1 MSHGEQDGD
10 LEIEIVEDELD
21 LMEFEESSGLL
32 DLTDLVEEAPDD
44 LGEGGDPP
52 PRLVDDQASLWPA
65 HSGLHSTMLSTAGPT
80 SGAEAWQILV
90 EELAEESLLTDDDE
104 LRGAMQCEAGRIL
117 IDRLG
122 HKEEGE
128 LLLARSGSPIAE
140 VLRAQVEGGLSSLAA
155 ELATLE
161 QGGRD
166 ATRDPEE
173 RAASWIE
180 FGQLCEERTSNLRRA
195 YEAYRE
201 ALLLSPQHP
210 VALGLASEAA
220 TFLGDPASGQRLLQE
235 LIPQVESS
243 RMRAALL
250 LDLAELT
257 EDPDERL
264 IVLEQAHQA
273 EPREETALRRLSR
286 ALSTS
291 GDHETLGQLYRE
303 LAAVAE
309 DPISA
314 STALHL
320 AFLSLASTG
329 EPVDELV
336 LELAG
341 RADDSSDGAAVLAP
355 LAEVALHVEQ
365 RIAAGEDPQGL
376 PENLGVLE
384 RLSRSLDDPREQA
397 LVREQLARIRLQRLR
412 ADDDPGSTSASTSG
426 GPPPTDTSTGLR
438 KLPEDRM
445 ALCERLEADLRFCLV
460 HLPEHRWV
468 CEALAEVLDYQHNLP
483 ALVLHLEEW
492 ARTQSAGP
500 GRATILL
507 RLGRVHEHSRRDLPR
522 AAEIYELAVAEDP
535 DNPDCLRALG
545 GIYEKMRRWP
555 QAVNNLRR
563 QIGETHDEFERLAAL
578 RRLATMAEHE
588 LGDEDLAIASLEKVA
603 RDDPEDILA
612 LYQLAKLS
620 RTHRRPAVLITALQL
635 LVDRVQDEVARTAAL
650 VELGEVLELHLKK
663 RRDARDC
670 YERALELTPGYT
682 PALRALA
689 RLYRDNGE
697 LESLVDLF
705 SPAKDPITDPA
716 VLAYKA
722 GRIYFEEVGDV
733 DRAIDKLEE
742 AYQTNP
748 DLAPARELLLQLLT
762 ARHRIEEAY
771 DLLRAQDLPRTP
783 PLQADHHYR
792 LGLLAEAIARQHQ
805 RSGDGART
813 PGPLHPANDAALQ
826 HYRAALVAQ
835 ADHGLAFERSRR
847 LLVAHHDTDN
857 LVRLVE
863 ALLENG
869 GDDAIAVHLVQ
880 LGRMVIGTS
889 EGITTARR
897 AFEDAM
903 QAAPDDPLVRRQ
915 LESMLRL
922 VGDHKSLPALYLRT
936 ARHSDDTH
944 LKATLLVEA
953 AELLLTTGVREDHDL
968 AGKAILE
975 ALHEDPGNP
984 YAVRH
989 LERLLSEPESPFV
1002 IKDAVSARAVR
1013 AQSDAERAIF
1023 YVESAELLE
1032 RVGAWG
1038 QARRAYLAAKG
1049 ALPDLAPADLGLQ
1062 RTASDK
1068 RRSTTAVRAPTSIH
1082 VLVAEARDAMVRAAR
1097 GDQSARE
1104 RALKIIAEILQ
1115 RDTQNRDAIALAR
1128 TLAGQAGDSGP
1139 VIELL
1144 TAAFPRLTDGDLRYE
1159 LGLFLG
1165 EHAVTQEVAVRYYE
1179 AAAKSKPDGR
1189 RALRGLVNAYRKM
1202 GDDRRAAE
1210 ATERLLQLFD
1220 PTEPSAID
1228 LRMGIASFLAGDPQT
1243 LSRAIDHARIVLQAR
1258 SDDPRAIMLMADLL
1272 QRADRRPEA
1281 AELLDRL
1288 AARERNR
1295 DRLHDIYLRKAKLL
1309 AEVPGAE
1316 AAALDAVERAAAIN
1330 PGNRET
1336 ISLLV
1341 DQLNRTGQSARVA
1354 AYLQPIRSALVANV
1368 SRGAVSLRDLGLLAT
1383 VSRRAQPD
1391 LARMASDLL
1400 QAMEPSSTTVS
1411 VEPARIATR
1420 TGLRRVLET
1429 SSLRVVLYSAAEPPL
1444 LHSLLQS
1451 LDGVVA
1457 RLSREFP
1464 IVNNTDAV
1472 PVPSGPDLA
1481 RLTAFAE
1488 RCAMV
1493 VGAPV
1498 PKLGATASPGAVVYL
1513 SEPQPTL
1520 RIGTGLWSQGDPAA
1534 LEGLIAMAM
1543 ARFGLGAARA
1553 RALSPMALDLLL
1565 AAAFE
1570 AVGVFNPM
1578 TADPDPRRLKELAS
1592 HLAKALPP
1600 RQRRALERQC
1610 QGLANHAFD
1619 ATARAIQS
1627 TDLHV
1632 AALLTGAPG
1641 PVLSAACLLDGSSGG
1656 GLKQRIN
1663 RSRSGQ
1669 ELLAHLLGDPF
1680 LTAQNAAVEGE

>member
-1 MSHGEQDGD
+1 MSSTHDGD
-10 LEIEIVEDELD
+10 LEIDLDEIDEIDVL
-21 LMEFEESSGLL
+21 EENSGLL
-32 DLTDLVEEAPDD
+32 DLTDLVEEAEEHAPD
-44 LGEGGDPP
+44 GEAP
-52 PRLVDDQASLWPA
+52 PRLVDDQAGLWPA

-80 SGAEAWQILV
+80 SGAESWQLLV
-90 EELAEESLLTDDDE
+90 EELAEESRLTDDDE

-122 HKEEGE
+122 RKEDGE
-128 LLLARSGSPIAE
+128 LLLARSGSPIAD

-155 ELATLE
+155 ELSALE
-161 QGGRD
+161 AAGRD
-166 ATRDPEE
+166 ATKAPED

-201 ALLLSPQHP
+201 ALRVVPHHP
-210 VALGLASEAA
+210 VALGLCADAA
-220 TFLGDPASGQRLLQE
+220 MFLGDLATGREVLTE
-235 LIPQVESS
+235 LVGQVESS

-250 LDLAELT
+250 LDLAELSD
-257 EDPDERL
+257 DPDERL

-286 ALSTS
+286 ALSAS

-303 LAAVAE
+303 LAQVAE

-320 AFLSLASTG
+320 AFLSLAEAG
-329 EPVDELV
+329 QPVDALV
-336 LELAG
+336 QELAA
-341 RADDSSDGAAVLAP
+341 RAEADSDGAAVLAP

-365 RIAAGEDPQGL
+365 SIATGDAREGL
-376 PENLGVLE
+376 PGDIAVLE

-397 LVREQLARIRLQRLR
+397 LVREQLARMRLGLLR
-412 ADDDPGSTSASTSG
+412 ATTDDAPRGPDDPA
-426 GPPPTDTSTGLR
+426 
-438 KLPEDRM
+438 
-445 ALCERLEADLRFCLV
+445 ALSERLETDLRFCLV

-468 CEALAEVLDYQHNLP
+468 CEALAEVLERQHNLP

-500 GRATILL
+500 GRASILL
-507 RLGRVHEHSRRDLPR
+507 RLGKVHENARRDLPR

-555 QAVNNLRR
+555 QAVANLRR
-563 QIGETHDEFERLAAL
+563 QIGETHDEPERLAAL
-578 RRLATMAEHE
+578 RRLAAMAEHE
-588 LGDEDLAIASLEKVA
+588 LGDVDLAIASLEQVA
-603 RDDPEDILA
+603 RDDPDDILA

-620 RTHRRPAVLITALQL
+620 RTHRRPAVLITALGL
-635 LVDRVQDEVARTAAL
+635 LVERVQDEVARTAAL
-650 VELGEVLELHLKK
+650 VELGEVQELHLKK
-663 RRDARDC
+663 RRDAREC

-697 LESLVDLF
+697 LESLVELF
-705 SPAKDPITDPA
+705 VPAKDPITDPA
-716 VLAYKA
+716 VLAFKA
-722 GRIYFEEVGDV
+722 GRIFFEEVGDV
-733 DRAIDKLEE
+733 DRAIEKLRE
-742 AYQTNP
+742 AYTGNP

-762 ARHRIEEAY
+762 ARHRIDEAY
-771 DLLRAQDLPRTP
+771 DLLRAQDLPRTA

-792 LGLLAEAIARQHQ
+792 LGLLAEAIARQSP
-805 RSGDGART
+805 RAADGS
-813 PGPLHPANDAALQ
+813 LHPAHDAALQ

-835 ADHGLAFERSRR
+835 PDHGLAFERSRR
-847 LLVAHHDTDN
+847 LLVANHDTDN
-857 LVRLVE
+857 LVRLVQ

-869 GDDAIAVHLVQ
+869 GDDAVAIHLVQ
-880 LGRMVIGTS
+880 LGRMYIGTTD
-889 EGITTARR
+889 GIVAARR
-897 AFEDAM
+897 AYEDAL

-915 LESMLRL
+915 LESVLRL
-922 VGDHKSLPALYLRT
+922 VGDDKSLPALYLRA

-953 AELLLTTGVREDHDL
+953 AELLLNTGAREDHDL

-1049 ALPDLAPADLGLQ
+1049 ALPDLAPADLGLA
-1062 RTASDK
+1062 RTSSDK

-1082 VLVAEARDAMVRAAR
+1082 VLVAEARDAVVRSAR
-1097 GDQSARE
+1097 GDATARD
-1104 RALKIIAEILQ
+1104 RAVKVLAELLQ
-1115 RDTQNRDAIALAR
+1115 RDPSNRDAIALAR
-1128 TLAGQAGDSGP
+1128 SLAGQPGDPGP
-1139 VIELL
+1139 ITELL
-1144 TAAFPRLTDGDLRYE
+1144 AGVFPRLPEGDARYE
-1159 LGLFLG
+1159 LALFLG
-1165 EHAVTQEVAVRYYE
+1165 EHATAQDVAVRYYE
-1179 AAAKSKPDGR
+1179 AAAKAKPDGR

-1220 PTEPSAID
+1220 PSEPSAID
-1228 LRMGIASFLAGDPQT
+1228 LRMGIATLLGNDPQT
-1243 LSRAIDHARIVLQAR
+1243 LPRALEHARIVLAAR
-1258 SDDPRAIMLMADLL
+1258 GDDPRAILLMADLL
-1272 QRADRRPEA
+1272 QRVDRRAEA

-1288 AARERNR
+1288 ALRERNR
-1295 DRLHDIYLRKAKLL
+1295 DRLHDIWLRKAKLL

-1316 AAALDAVERAAAIN
+1316 SAALDAIERAAAIN

-1354 AYLQPIRSALVANV
+1354 SYLQPIRNALVSNV

-1383 VSRRAQPD
+1383 VSRRAEPQ
-1391 LARMASDLL
+1391 LARMAGELL
-1400 QAMEPSSTTVS
+1400 QAMEPSPTTAS
-1411 VEPARIATR
+1411 LEPQRMTTR
-1420 TGLRRVLET
+1420 TGLRKVLET
-1429 SSLRVVLYSAAEPPL
+1429 NGLRVALYAGGEPPL

-1457 RLSREFP
+1457 RLAREFP
-1464 IVNNTDAV
+1464 VASNTDAV
-1472 PVPSGPDLA
+1472 PLPAGLDVT
-1481 RLTAFAE
+1481 RLTAFAQ
-1488 RCAMV
+1488 RCAAV
-1493 VGAPV
+1493 VGAPP
-1498 PKLGATASPGAVVYL
+1498 PKLGATAAPGAVVFL
-1513 SEPQPTL
+1513 VEPQPTVRL
-1520 RIGTGLWSQGDPAA
+1520 GVGLWSQGDEKA
-1534 LEGLIAMAM
+1534 LEGLIAVAL
-1543 ARFGLGAARA
+1543 ARFALGAPRA
-1553 RALSPMALDLLL
+1553 RALSPMAMDLLL

-1578 TADPDPRRLKELAS
+1578 TADPDPRRLKELAAQ
-1592 HLAKALPP
+1592 LAKALPP
-1600 RQRRALERQC
+1600 RQLRVLERQC

-1619 ATARAIQS
+1619 ATARAIQA

-1632 AALLTGAPG
+1632 AALVTSSPG
-1641 PVLSAACLLDGSSGG
+1641 PVLAAACLLDGIGAG

-1663 RSRSGQ
+1663 RSRNAQ
-1669 ELLAHLLGDPF
+1669 ELLAHLLSDAF
-1680 LTAQNAAVEGE
+1680 LTAQALVGEGE

>member
-1 MSHGEQDGD
+1 MSVGEIDDG
-10 LEIEIVEDELD
+10 EIEYEIVEDEID
-21 LMEFEESSGLL
+21 EIEVFAEPEPSGLL
-32 DLTDLVEEAPDD
+32 DLTDFAEDEDD
-44 LGEGGDPP
+44 LSEGEGP
-52 PRLVDDQASLWPA
+52 PRLVDDQAGLWPA
-65 HSGLHSTMLSTAGPT
+65 HSGLHSTMLSTAGPS
-80 SGAEAWQILV
+80 SGAESWQVLV
-90 EELAEESLLTDDDE
+90 EELVEESLLTDDDA
-104 LRGAMQCEAGRIL
+104 LRGAMQCEAGRL
-117 IDRLG
+117 LVDRLG
-122 HKEEGE
+122 RKEDGE

-140 VLRAQVEGGLSSLAA
+140 VLRAQVAGGLSNLAA

-161 QGGRD
+161 QAGRD
-166 ATRDPEE
+166 ESKDTGE

-195 YEAYRE
+195 YDAYRE
-201 ALLLSPQHP
+201 ALELSPNHP
-210 VALGLASEAA
+210 VALGLAADAA
-220 TFLGDPASGQRLLQE
+220 AFLGEQDMGRELLQQ
-235 LIPQVESS
+235 LIPNVDSS

-250 LDLAELT
+250 LDLADLA
-257 EDPDERL
+257 EDADERL
-264 IVLEQAHQA
+264 IVLEQAHGA

-286 ALSTS
+286 ALSAS
-291 GDHETLGQLYRE
+291 GDRETLGQLYRE
-303 LAAVAE
+303 LAQVAE

-320 AFLSLASTG
+320 AFLSSAEAG

-341 RADDSSDGAAVLAP
+341 HEGEVSEGAAVLAP

-365 RIAAGEDPQGL
+365 RIAAGHDPEGL
-376 PENLGVLE
+376 PENLSLLE

-397 LVREQLARIRLQRLR
+397 LVREQLARIRLGLLR
-412 ADDDPGSTSASTSG
+412 DGQEEDDVSAS
-426 GPPPTDTSTGLR
+426 DTSSGLR
-438 KLPEDRM
+438 LLSEDRS

-468 CEALAEVLDYQHNLP
+468 CEALAEVLEYQNNLP

-507 RLGRVHEHSRRDLPR
+507 RLGRVHQLQRRDLPR

-555 QAVNNLRR
+555 QAVANLRR
-563 QIGETHDEFERLAAL
+563 QINETHDEPERLAAL

-588 LGDEDLAIASLEKVA
+588 LGDVDLAIASLEKVA
-603 RDDPEDILA
+603 RDDPDDILA

-620 RTHRRPAVLITALQL
+620 RAHRRPAVLITALQF
-635 LVDRVQDEVARTAAL
+635 LVDRVDDATARTSAL
-650 VELGEVLELHLKK
+650 VELGEVQELHLKK
-663 RRDARDC
+663 RRAAREC
-670 YERALELTPGYT
+670 YERALSLTPGYT
-682 PALRALA
+682 PALRALG

-697 LESLVDLF
+697 LESLVELV
-705 SPAKDPITDPA
+705 SPEKDPISDPA
-716 VLAYKA
+716 VLAFKG

-733 DRAIDKLEE
+733 DKAIDKLQE
-742 AYQTNP
+742 AYETNP
-748 DLAPARELLLQLLT
+748 DLAPSRELLLQLMT

-783 PLQADHHYR
+783 PVIADYHYR
-792 LGLLAEAIARQHQ
+792 LGLLAEAIARQHT
-805 RSGDGART
+805 REGNEGV
-813 PGPLHPANDAALQ
+813 HPANDAALQ
-826 HYRAALVAQ
+826 HYRAALLAQ
-835 ADHGLAFERSRR
+835 PDHGLAFERSRR

-857 LVRLVE
+857 LVRLVQE
-863 ALLENG
+863 LLENE
-869 GDDAIAVHLVQ
+869 GDDAIAMHLVQ
-880 LGRMVIGTS
+880 LGRMYLSTS
-889 EGITTARR
+889 DGIVAARR
-897 AFEDAM
+897 AYEDAQ
-903 QAAPDDPLVRRQ
+903 QATPDDPLVRRQ
-915 LESMLRL
+915 LESVLRL
-922 VGDHKSLPALYLRT
+922 VGDDKSLPALYLRA

-953 AELLLTTGVREDHDL
+953 AELLLTTGAREDHDL

-1049 ALPDLAPADLGLQ
+1049 ALPNLAPADLGLH
-1062 RTASDK
+1062 RTSSDK
-1068 RRSTTAVRAPTSIH
+1068 RRSAAAVRAPTSIH
-1082 VLVAEARDAMVRAAR
+1082 VLVAEARDSVVRAGR
-1097 GDQSARE
+1097 GDTGGRE
-1104 RALKIIAEILQ
+1104 RALKIIGEILQ
-1115 RDTQNRDAIALAR
+1115 RDAGNRDAIALAR
-1128 TLAGQAGDSGP
+1128 TLAGQAGDPGP
-1139 VIELL
+1139 IIELL
-1144 TAAFPRLTDGDLRYE
+1144 AGVFSRVADGDIRYE
-1159 LGLFLG
+1159 LALFLG
-1165 EHAVTQEVAVRYYE
+1165 EHAAAQEVAVRYYE
-1179 AAAKSKPDGR
+1179 AAAKAKPDGR

-1202 GDDRRAAE
+1202 GDDRRAAD

-1220 PTEPSAID
+1220 PSEPSAID
-1228 LRMGIASFLAGDPQT
+1228 LRMGIASFLSTDPQT
-1243 LSRAIDHARIVLQAR
+1243 LPRAIEHARIVLQAR
-1258 SDDPRAIMLMADLL
+1258 GDDPRAIQLMADLL
-1272 QRADRRPEA
+1272 QRADRRAEA
-1281 AELLDRL
+1281 AQLLDRL

-1295 DRLHDIYLRKAKLL
+1295 ERLHDIYLRKATLL

-1316 AAALDAVERAAAIN
+1316 TTALDAVERAAAIN

-1354 AYLQPIRSALVANV
+1354 SYLQPIRNALVANV
-1368 SRGAVSLRDLGLLAT
+1368 GRGAVSLRDLGLLAT
-1383 VSRRAQPD
+1383 VSRRAQPQ
-1391 LARMASDLL
+1391 LARMASSLL
-1400 QAMEPSSTTVS
+1400 QAMERSPTISAD
-1411 VEPARIATR
+1411 PHHAATAL
-1420 TGLRRVLET
+1420 GLRKVLDTPPVRVA
-1429 SSLRVVLYSAAEPPL
+1429 LYSPGEPPL
-1444 LHSLLQS
+1444 LHTLLQA
-1451 LDGVVA
+1451 LDSVVG

-1464 IVNNTDAV
+1464 TVDNTDAV
-1472 PVPSGPDLA
+1472 AIPSGADIA
-1481 RLTAFAE
+1481 RLTDHAR
-1488 RCAMV
+1488 RCAEL

-1513 SEPQPTL
+1513 ADPSPTVRL
-1520 RIGTGLWSQGDPAA
+1520 GTGLWEQGDPIA

-1543 ARFGLGAARA
+1543 ARHAMGAPRA
-1553 RALSPMALDLLL
+1553 RALPPVALDLLL

-1570 AVGVFNPM
+1570 AVEVFNPM
-1578 TADPDPRRLKELAS
+1578 TADPDPRRLEELTA
-1592 HLAKALPP
+1592 HLSKALPP
-1600 RQRRALERQC
+1600 RQRLALQRQC

-1632 AALLTGAPG
+1632 AALLCGSPG
-1641 PVLSAACLLDGSSGG
+1641 PVLAGACLLDGSNGG

-1663 RSRSGQ
+1663 RSRSAQ
-1669 ELLAHLLGDPF
+1669 ELLAHMLSDPF
-1680 LTAQNAAVEGE
+1680 LDAQKLATGRP

>member
-1 MSHGEQDGD
+1 MSHGDQDGD
-10 LEIEIVEDELD
+10 LEIELVEELD
-21 LMEFEESSGLL
+21 LVDFEESSGLL

-44 LGEGGDPP
+44 LGEGGEAP
-52 PRLVDDQASLWPA
+52 PRLVDDQGSLWPA

-80 SGAEAWQILV
+80 SGAEAWLMLV
-90 EELAEESLLTDDDE
+90 EELAEESRLTEDE
-104 LRGAMQCEAGRIL
+104 GLRGAMQCEAGRIL

-122 HKEEGE
+122 RKEEGE

-155 ELATLE
+155 ELAALE
-161 QGGRD
+161 QAGRD
-166 ATRDPEE
+166 TTNDDDE

-201 ALLLSPQHP
+201 ALRLSPHHP
-210 VALGLASEAA
+210 IALGLATDAA
-220 TFLGDPASGQRLLQE
+220 TFLGDPVAGQKLLRE
-235 LIPQVESS
+235 LIPQVSSS

-286 ALSTS
+286 ALSAS

-320 AFLSLASTG
+320 AFLSLARSDDS
-329 EPVDELV
+329 VDELV
-336 LELAG
+336 LELAN
-341 RADDSSDGAAVLAP
+341 RADDSDDGAAVLAP

-365 RIAAGEDPQGL
+365 RIAAGEDPKGL

-397 LVREQLARIRLQRLR
+397 LVREQLARIRLQQLR
-412 ADDDPGSTSASTSG
+412 ADDQPSDSPSPG
-426 GPPPTDTSTGLR
+426 DTSTGLR
-438 KLPEDRM
+438 KLSEDR
-445 ALCERLEADLRFCLV
+445 ASLCERLEADLRFCLV

-555 QAVNNLRR
+555 QAVANLRR
-563 QIGETHDEFERLAAL
+563 QIDETHDEYERLAAL

-588 LGDEDLAIASLEKVA
+588 LGDVDLSIASLEKVA

-620 RTHRRPAVLITALQL
+620 RAHRRPAVLITALQL
-635 LVDRVQDEVARTAAL
+635 LVDRVQDEIARTAAL

-670 YERALELTPGYT
+670 YERALQLTPGYT

-697 LESLVDLF
+697 LPSLVELF
-705 SPAKDPITDPA
+705 SPTKDPITDPA

-733 DRAIDKLEE
+733 DKGIEKLEE

-771 DLLRAQDLPRTP
+771 DLLRAQDLPNSA

-792 LGLLAEAIARQHQ
+792 LGLLAEAIARQHH
-805 RSGDGART
+805 RETGIRPGAGKDG
-813 PGPLHPANDAALQ
+813 LHPANDAALQ
-826 HYRAALVAQ
+826 HYRAALAAQ
-835 ADHGLAFERSRR
+835 PDHGLAFERSRR
-847 LLVAHHDTDN
+847 LLVAHHDVDN

-880 LGRMVIGTS
+880 LARMALGTS
-889 EGITTARR
+889 EGIPAARR
-897 AFEDAM
+897 SYEDAM
-903 QAAPDDPLVRRQ
+903 QAAPDDALVRRQ

-953 AELLLTTGVREDHDL
+953 AELLLTTGAREDHDL

-1049 ALPDLAPADLGLQ
+1049 ALPDLAPADLGLA

-1097 GDQSARE
+1097 GDATARE

-1128 TLAGQAGDSGP
+1128 TLAGQAGDAGP

-1144 TAAFPRLTDGDLRYE
+1144 TTAFPRLTDPDLRYE
-1159 LGLFLG
+1159 LALFLG
-1165 EHAVTQEVAVRYYE
+1165 EHAVAQDVAVRYYD
-1179 AAAKSKPDGR
+1179 AAAKAKPDGR

-1228 LRMGIASFLAGDPQT
+1228 LRMGIASFLAADPQT
-1243 LSRAIDHARIVLQAR
+1243 LPRAIDHARIVLQAR
-1258 SDDPRAIMLMADLL
+1258 GDDPRALLLMSDLL

-1309 AEVPGAE
+1309 ADVPGAE
-1316 AAALDAVERAAAIN
+1316 AAGLEAVERAAAIN

-1354 AYLQPIRSALVANV
+1354 AYLQPIRNALVANV

-1400 QAMEPSSTTVS
+1400 QAMEPSPTTIAIDPS
-1411 VEPARIATR
+1411 RAATR
-1420 TGLRRVLET
+1420 SGLRRVLET
-1429 SSLRVVLYSAAEPPL
+1429 ASLRVALYSAGEPPL

-1451 LDGVVA
+1451 LDSVVA

-1464 IVNNTDAV
+1464 VVNNTDAV
-1472 PVPSGPDLA
+1472 PIPPSADVA

-1488 RCAMV
+1488 RCAAL
-1493 VGAPV
+1493 VGAAP

-1513 SEPQPTL
+1513 AEPVPTL
-1520 RIGTGLWSQGDPAA
+1520 RLGTGLWQQGDAAA
-1534 LEGLIAMAM
+1534 LEGLVAMAM
-1543 ARFGLGAARA
+1543 ARFCLGAPRA
-1553 RALSPMALDLLL
+1553 RALSPMAMDLLL

-1578 TADPDPRRLKELAS
+1578 TADPDPRRLKELAG

-1619 ATARAIQS
+1619 ATSRAIQS

-1632 AALLTGAPG
+1632 AALLTGTPG
-1641 PVLSAACLLDGSSGG
+1641 SVLSAACLLDGSSAG

-1663 RSRSGQ
+1663 RSRTAQ

-1680 LTAQNAAVEGE
+1680 LAAQTTALQDDE

>member
-1 MSHGEQDGD
+1 VSAGNHDSD
-10 LEIEIVEDELD
+10 LELDLDELD
-21 LMEFEESSGLL
+21 ELDVFEENSGLL
-32 DLTDLVEEAPDD
+32 DLTDLTEIVDEAEEHAAD
-44 LGEGGDPP
+44 GEGP
-52 PRLVDDQASLWPA
+52 PRLVDDQATLWPA

-80 SGAEAWQILV
+80 SGAESWQLLV
-90 EELAEESLLTDDDE
+90 EELAEESRLTDDAE

-122 HKEEGE
+122 RKEEGE
-128 LLLARSGSPIAE
+128 LLLGRSGSPIAE

-155 ELATLE
+155 ELAGLE
-161 QGGRD
+161 AAGRD
-166 ATRDPEE
+166 ATKDPEE

-201 ALLLSPQHP
+201 ALRLSPRHP
-210 VALGLASEAA
+210 VGLGLCADAA
-220 TFLGDPASGQRLLQE
+220 TFLGDLPTGREVLSE
-235 LIPQVESS
+235 LVGQVESS

-250 LDLAELT
+250 LDLAELSD
-257 EDPDERL
+257 DPDERL

-303 LAAVAE
+303 LAQVAE

-320 AFLSLASTG
+320 AFLSLAEAG
-329 EPVDELV
+329 QPVDDLV
-336 LELAG
+336 LELATQ
-341 RADDSSDGAAVLAP
+341 AEDSSDGAAVLAP

-365 RIAAGEDPQGL
+365 RIAAGDRPEGL
-376 PENLGVLE
+376 PENLAVLE
-384 RLSRSLDDPREQA
+384 RLSKSLDDPREQA
-397 LVREQLARIRLQRLR
+397 LVREQLARMRLGLLR
-412 ADDDPGSTSASTSG
+412 AMGDDLPAPG
-426 GPPPTDTSTGLR
+426 DTSTGLR
-438 KLPEDRM
+438 KAAEDRA
-445 ALCERLEADLRFCLV
+445 ALSERLETDLRFCLV

-468 CEALAEVLDYQHNLP
+468 CEALAEVLERQHNLP

-500 GRATILL
+500 GRAAILL
-507 RLGRVHEHSRRDLPR
+507 RLGRVHENERRDPPR
-522 AAEIYELAVAEDP
+522 AAEIFELAVAEDP

-555 QAVNNLRR
+555 QAVANLRR
-563 QIGETHDEFERLAAL
+563 QIGETHDEPERLAAL
-578 RRLATMAEHE
+578 RRLANMAEHE
-588 LGDEDLAIASLEKVA
+588 QGDVDLAIASLEQVA
-603 RDDPEDILA
+603 RDDPDDILA

-635 LVDRVQDEVARTAAL
+635 LVERVQDEVARTAAL
-650 VELGEVLELHLKK
+650 VELGEVQELHLKK
-663 RRDARDC
+663 RRDAREC

-697 LESLVDLF
+697 LESLVELF
-705 SPAKDPITDPA
+705 QPTKDPITDPA
-716 VLAYKA
+716 VLAFKA
-722 GRIYFEEVGDV
+722 GRIYLEEVGDV
-733 DRAIDKLEE
+733 DKAIEKLRE
-742 AYQTNP
+742 AYQNNP

-762 ARHRIEEAY
+762 ARHRIDEAY

-783 PLQADHHYR
+783 ALQADHHYR

-805 RSGDGART
+805 RAPDAPPHS
-813 PGPLHPANDAALQ
+813 ANDAALQ
-826 HYRAALVAQ
+826 HYRAALAAQ
-835 ADHGLAFERSRR
+835 PDHGLAFERSRR

-857 LVRLVE
+857 LVRLVQ
-863 ALLENG
+863 ALLESG
-869 GDDAIAVHLVQ
+869 GDDAVAVHLVQ
-880 LGRMVIGTS
+880 LGRMCIGTS
-889 EGITTARR
+889 DGIVAARR
-897 AFEDAM
+897 AYEDAM

-915 LESMLRL
+915 LESVLRL
-922 VGDHKSLPALYLRT
+922 VGDEKSLPALYLRS

-989 LERLLSEPESPFV
+989 LERLLNEPDSPFV

-1062 RTASDK
+1062 RTSSDK
-1068 RRSTTAVRAPTSIH
+1068 RRSTAAVRAPTSIH
-1082 VLVAEARDAMVRAAR
+1082 VLVAEARDAVVRAAR
-1097 GDQSARE
+1097 GDTTARE
-1104 RALKIIAEILQ
+1104 RAVKILAEIVQ
-1115 RDTQNRDAIALAR
+1115 RDPGNRDAIALAR
-1128 TLAGQAGDSGP
+1128 TLAGQAGDPGP
-1139 VIELL
+1139 IVELL
-1144 TAAFPRLTDGDLRYE
+1144 AGVFPRLADGDLRYE
-1159 LGLFLG
+1159 LALFLG
-1165 EHAVTQEVAVRYYE
+1165 EHAASQDVAARYYE
-1179 AAAKSKPDGR
+1179 AAAKAKPDGR
-1189 RALRGLVNAYRKM
+1189 RALRGLVNAYRKL
-1202 GDDRRAAE
+1202 GDDRRAAD

-1220 PTEPSAID
+1220 PSEPSAID
-1228 LRMGIASFLAGDPQT
+1228 LRMGIATLLGTDPQT
-1243 LSRAIDHARIVLQAR
+1243 LPRALDHARIVLAAR
-1258 SDDPRAIMLMADLL
+1258 SDDPRAILLMTDLL
-1272 QRADRRPEA
+1272 QRSDRRSEA

-1288 AARERNR
+1288 AVRERSR
-1295 DRLHDIYLRKAKLL
+1295 DRLHDIWLRKAKLL

-1316 AAALDAVERAAAIN
+1316 TAALDAIERAAAIN

-1354 AYLQPIRSALVANV
+1354 SYLQPIRNALVSNV

-1383 VSRRAQPD
+1383 VSRRAEPQ
-1391 LARMASDLL
+1391 LARMASELL
-1400 QAMEPSSTTVS
+1400 QAMEPSPTTTS
-1411 VEPARIATR
+1411 LEPQRMAARA
-1420 TGLRRVLET
+1420 GLRKVLDQT
-1429 SSLRVVLYSAAEPPL
+1429 ALRVPLYSPAEPPL
-1444 LHSLLQS
+1444 LHSMLQS
-1451 LDGVVA
+1451 LEGVVA

-1464 IVNNTDAV
+1464 VVNNTDAV
-1472 PVPSGPDLA
+1472 PLPSNADTG
-1481 RLTAFAE
+1481 RLTVFAQ
-1488 RCAMV
+1488 RCATI
-1493 VGAPV
+1493 VGAPA
-1498 PKLGATASPGAVVYL
+1498 PRLGATAAPGSVVYL
-1513 SEPQPTL
+1513 SEPQPTIRL
-1520 RIGTGLWSQGDPAA
+1520 SAALWSQGDEKS
-1534 LEGLIAMAM
+1534 LEGLVALAM
-1543 ARFGLGAARA
+1543 ARFALGAPRA
-1553 RALSPMALDLLL
+1553 RALSPMAMDLLL

-1592 HLAKALPP
+1592 HMAKALPP
-1600 RQRRALERQC
+1600 RQSRVLERQC

-1619 ATARAIQS
+1619 STARAIQA

-1632 AALLTGAPG
+1632 AALLCGTPG
-1641 PVLSAACLLDGSSGG
+1641 PVLAAACLLDGSAGG

-1663 RSRSGQ
+1663 RSRSAQ
-1669 ELLAHLLGDPF
+1669 ELLAHLLSDSF
-1680 LTAQNAAVEGE
+1680 LAAQAVAGEED

>member
-1 MSHGEQDGD
+1 MSGNDNDVVEVD
-10 LEIEIVEDELD
+10 LELD
-21 LMEFEESSGLL
+21 LDLDELEVEVFEENSGLI
-32 DLTDLVEEAPDD
+32 DLTDLVEEAEEH
-44 LGEGGDPP
+44 LGDGDGP
-52 PRLVDDQASLWPA
+52 PRLVNDQAGLWPA
-65 HSGLHSTMLSTAGPT
+65 QSGLHSTMLSTAGPS
-80 SGAEAWQILV
+80 SGAEAWQLLV
-90 EELAEESLLTDDDE
+90 EELAEESRLTADEE

-122 HKEEGE
+122 RKEEGE
-128 LLLARSGSPIAE
+128 LLLARSGSPIAQ

-155 ELATLE
+155 ELAALE
-161 QGGRD
+161 VAGRD
-166 ATRDPEE
+166 GARDPEE

-201 ALLLSPQHP
+201 ALRLSPQHP
-210 VALGLASEAA
+210 VGLGLCADAA
-220 TFLGDPASGQRLLQE
+220 MFLGDFATGREVLQE
-235 LIPQVESS
+235 LIGQVESS

-250 LDLAELT
+250 LDLAELS

-286 ALSTS
+286 ALSAS
-291 GDHETLGQLYRE
+291 GDRETLGQLYRE
-303 LAAVAE
+303 LAQVAE

-320 AFLSLASTG
+320 AFLSLAEAG

-336 LELAG
+336 LELAD
-341 RADDSSDGAAVLAP
+341 RAEDSSDGAAVLAP
-355 LAEVALHVEQ
+355 LAEVALFVEQ
-365 RIAAGEDPQGL
+365 RIAAGEDPAGL

-397 LVREQLARIRLQRLR
+397 LVREQLARRRLALLR
-412 ADDDPGSTSASTSG
+412 AHDDEAPDEARPAL
-426 GPPPTDTSTGLR
+426 GLR
-438 KLPEDRM
+438 RLSDELVL
-445 ALCERLEADLRFCLV
+445 LCERLEADLRFCLV

-468 CEALAEVLDYQHNLP
+468 CEALAEVLEYQHNLP

-500 GRATILL
+500 GRAAILL
-507 RLGRVHEHSRRDLPR
+507 RLGRVHEQERRDLPR

-555 QAVNNLRR
+555 QAVANLRR
-563 QIGETHDEFERLAAL
+563 QIGETHDEPERLAAL
-578 RRLATMAEHE
+578 RRLANMAEHE
-588 LGDEDLAIASLEKVA
+588 LGDVDLAIASLEQVA
-603 RDDPEDILA
+603 RDDSDDILA

-635 LVDRVQDEVARTAAL
+635 LVERVQDEVARTAAL

-663 RRDARDC
+663 RRDAREC

-697 LESLVDLF
+697 LESLVELV
-705 SPAKDPITDPA
+705 SPAKDPISDPA

-733 DRAIDKLEE
+733 DKAIEKLRE
-742 AYQTNP
+742 AYETNP

-771 DLLRAQDLPRTP
+771 DLLRAQDLPRTI

-805 RSGDGART
+805 RAGETA
-813 PGPLHPANDAALQ
+813 LHPANDAALQ
-826 HYRAALVAQ
+826 HYRAALAAQ
-835 ADHGLAFERSRR
+835 PDHGLAFERSRR
-847 LLVAHHDTDN
+847 LLVAHNDTDN

-863 ALLENG
+863 TLLETG
-869 GDDAIAVHLVQ
+869 GDDAISVYLVQ
-880 LGRMVIGTS
+880 LGRIYIGTS
-889 EGITTARR
+889 EGIVAARR
-897 AFEDAM
+897 AYEDAM

-915 LESMLRL
+915 LESVLRL
-922 VGDHKSLPALYLRT
+922 VGDDKSLPALYLRS

-953 AELLLTTGVREDHDL
+953 AELLLATGIREDHDL

-1062 RTASDK
+1062 RTSSDK
-1068 RRSTTAVRAPTSIH
+1068 RRSTTAVRAPSSIH
-1082 VLVAEARDAMVRAAR
+1082 VLVAEARDAVVRSGR
-1097 GDQSARE
+1097 GDAASRD
-1104 RALKIIAEILQ
+1104 RALKILGELLQ
-1115 RDTQNRDAIALAR
+1115 RDPANRDAIALCR
-1128 TLAGQAGDSGP
+1128 TLAGQAGDPGP
-1139 VIELL
+1139 IIELL
-1144 TAAFPRLTDGDLRYE
+1144 ASAFPRLADGDVRYE
-1159 LGLFLG
+1159 LALFLG
-1165 EHAVTQEVAVRYYE
+1165 EHAATLEAAVRYYE
-1179 AAAKSKPDGR
+1179 GAAKAKPDGR
-1189 RALRGLVNAYRKM
+1189 RALRGLVNTYRKM

-1220 PTEPSAID
+1220 PSEPSAID
-1228 LRMGIASFLAGDPQT
+1228 LRMGIAAFLSADPKT
-1243 LSRAIDHARIVLQAR
+1243 LPRAIEHARIVLQAR
-1258 SDDPRAIMLMADLL
+1258 GDDPRALGLMADLL
-1272 QRADRRPEA
+1272 QRADRRSEA

-1288 AARERNR
+1288 AVRERNR
-1295 DRLHDIYLRKAKLL
+1295 DRLHDIHLRKAKLL
-1309 AEVPGAE
+1309 ADVPGAE
-1316 AAALDAVERAAAIN
+1316 AAALDAIERAAAIN

-1354 AYLQPIRSALVANV
+1354 SYLQPIRNALVANV

-1391 LARMASDLL
+1391 LARIASELL
-1400 QAMEPSSTTVS
+1400 QAMEPSPTPGSI
-1411 VEPARIATR
+1411 EPPRAATR
-1420 TGLRRVLET
+1420 AGLRKVLET
-1429 SSLRVVLYSAAEPPL
+1429 SSLRVPLYSSGEPPL
-1444 LHSLLQS
+1444 LHSMLQS

-1464 IVNNTDAV
+1464 AVNNTEAV
-1472 PVPSGPDLA
+1472 PLPASADVL
-1481 RLTAFAE
+1481 RLTAFAA
-1488 RCAMV
+1488 RCAAL
-1493 VGAPV
+1493 VGTPP

-1513 SEPQPTL
+1513 SEPEPTV
-1520 RIGTGLWSQGDPAA
+1520 RFGAGLWNQGDEKA
-1534 LEGLIAMAM
+1534 LEGLVAVAIARVA
-1543 ARFGLGAARA
+1543 LGAPRA
-1553 RALSPMALDLLL
+1553 RALSPMAMDLLL

-1578 TADPDPRRLKELAS
+1578 TADPDPRRLKELAA
-1592 HLAKALPP
+1592 HLAKALAP

-1632 AALLTGAPG
+1632 AALLCGTPG
-1641 PVLSAACLLDGSSGG
+1641 PVLAAACLLDGAGGG
-1656 GLKQRIN
+1656 GLKQRTN
-1663 RSRSGQ
+1663 RSRSAQ
-1669 ELLAHLLGDPF
+1669 ELLAHVLGDSF
-1680 LTAQNAAVEGE
+1680 LAAQTVAADTSE

>member
-1 MSHGEQDGD
+1 VTGTHDGD
-10 LEIEIVEDELD
+10 LEIVLDDLDEIDVL
-21 LMEFEESSGLL
+21 EENSGLL
-32 DLTDLVEEAPDD
+32 DLTDLTDLVEEA
-44 LGEGGDPP
+44 EEHTANGDAP
-52 PRLVDDQASLWPA
+52 PRLVDDQATLWPA

-80 SGAEAWQILV
+80 SGAESWQLLV
-90 EELAEESLLTDDDE
+90 EELAEESRLTDDE
-104 LRGAMQCEAGRIL
+104 PLRGAMQCEAGRIL

-122 HKEEGE
+122 RKEDGE
-128 LLLARSGSPIAE
+128 LLLARSGSPIAA

-155 ELATLE
+155 ELAALE
-161 QGGRD
+161 AAGRD
-166 ATRDPEE
+166 TTKDPEE

-201 ALLLSPQHP
+201 ALRLEPRHP
-210 VALGLASEAA
+210 VALGLCADAA
-220 TFLGDPASGQRLLQE
+220 MFLGDLTTGREVLTE
-235 LIPQVESS
+235 LVGQVESS
-243 RMRAALL
+243 RMRAAFL
-250 LDLAELT
+250 LDLAELSD
-257 EDPDERL
+257 DPDERL

-303 LAAVAE
+303 LAQVAE

-320 AFLSLASTG
+320 AFLSLAEAG
-329 EPVDELV
+329 QPVDDLV
-336 LELAG
+336 RELAE
-341 RADDSSDGAAVLAP
+341 RAEADSDGAAVLAP

-365 RIAAGEDPQGL
+365 RIAAGDGRPGL
-376 PENLGVLE
+376 PQDLAVLE

-397 LVREQLARIRLQRLR
+397 LVREQLARTRLGLLR
-412 ADDDPGSTSASTSG
+412 SAEAGAARRTGDDSG
-426 GPPPTDTSTGLR
+426 
-438 KLPEDRM
+438 
-445 ALCERLEADLRFCLV
+445 ALAERLEADLRFCLV

-468 CEALAEVLDYQHNLP
+468 CEALAEVLERQHNLP

-500 GRATILL
+500 GRAAILL
-507 RLGRVHEHSRRDLPR
+507 RLGRVHEHARRDLPR

-555 QAVNNLRR
+555 QAVANLRR
-563 QIGETHDEFERLAAL
+563 QIGETHDEPERLAAL
-578 RRLATMAEHE
+578 RRLAAMAEHE
-588 LGDEDLAIASLEKVA
+588 LGDVDLAIASLEQVA
-603 RDDPEDILA
+603 RDDPDDILA

-635 LVDRVQDEVARTAAL
+635 LVERVHDEVARTAAL
-650 VELGEVLELHLKK
+650 VELGEVQELHLKK
-663 RRDARDC
+663 RRDAREC

-697 LESLVDLF
+697 LESLVELF
-705 SPAKDPITDPA
+705 APAKDPITDPA
-716 VLAYKA
+716 VLAFKA
-722 GRIYFEEVGDV
+722 GRIYFEEIGDV
-733 DRAIDKLEE
+733 DKAIDKLHE
-742 AYQTNP
+742 AYRQNP

-771 DLLRAQDLPRTP
+771 DLLRAQDLPRAP
-783 PLQADHHYR
+783 ALQADHHYR
-792 LGLLAEAIARQHQ
+792 LGLLAEAIARQHP
-805 RSGDGART
+805 RADDGS
-813 PGPLHPANDAALQ
+813 LHPAHDAALQ
-826 HYRAALVAQ
+826 HYRAALAAQ
-835 ADHGLAFERSRR
+835 PDHGLAFERSRR

-857 LVRLVE
+857 LVRLVQ

-869 GDDAIAVHLVQ
+869 GDDAVAVHLVQ
-880 LGRMVIGTS
+880 LGRMYIGTAD
-889 EGITTARR
+889 GVAAARR
-897 AFEDAM
+897 AYEDAM

-915 LESMLRL
+915 LESALRL
-922 VGDHKSLPALYLRT
+922 VGDDKSLPALYLRA

-953 AELLLTTGVREDHDL
+953 AEILLTTGAREDHDL

-989 LERLLSEPESPFV
+989 LERLLSDPGSPFV

-1049 ALPDLAPADLGLQ
+1049 ALPDLAPADLGLA
-1062 RTASDK
+1062 RTSSDK
-1068 RRSTTAVRAPTSIH
+1068 RRSTSAVRAPTSIH
-1082 VLVAEARDAMVRAAR
+1082 GLVAEARDAVVRAAR
-1097 GDQSARE
+1097 GDGTARE
-1104 RALKIIAEILQ
+1104 RAIKILGETLQ
-1115 RDTQNRDAIALAR
+1115 RDPGNRDALALAR
-1128 TLAGQAGDSGP
+1128 TLAGQPGDPGP
-1139 VIELL
+1139 IIELL
-1144 TAAFPRLTDGDLRYE
+1144 AAVFPRLAEGDVRYE
-1159 LGLFLG
+1159 LALFLG
-1165 EHAVTQEVAVRYYE
+1165 EHAATQDVAVRYYE
-1179 AAAKSKPDGR
+1179 AAAKAKPDGR

-1210 ATERLLQLFD
+1210 ATERLLRLFD
-1220 PTEPSAID
+1220 PSEPSAID
-1228 LRMGIASFLAGDPQT
+1228 LRMGIATLLGADPQT
-1243 LSRAIDHARIVLQAR
+1243 LPRALEHARIVLTAR
-1258 SDDPRAIMLMADLL
+1258 GDDPRAILLMADLL
-1272 QRADRRPEA
+1272 QRADRRNEA

-1295 DRLHDIYLRKAKLL
+1295 DRLHDIWLRKAKLL
-1309 AEVPGAE
+1309 AEVPGGE
-1316 AAALDAVERAAAIN
+1316 VAALDAIERAAAIN

-1354 AYLQPIRSALVANV
+1354 SYLQPIRSALVANIG
-1368 SRGAVSLRDLGLLAT
+1368 RGAVSLRDLGLLAT
-1383 VSRRAQPD
+1383 VSRRAEPL
-1391 LARMASDLL
+1391 LARMASELL
-1400 QAMEPSSTTVS
+1400 QAMEPSPTTAS
-1411 VEPARIATR
+1411 LEPQRVPTR
-1420 TGLRRVLET
+1420 TGLRKVFDT
-1429 SSLRVVLYSAAEPPL
+1429 TGLRVALYSSAEPTL

-1451 LDGVVA
+1451 LDGVVG
-1457 RLSREFP
+1457 RLAREFP
-1464 IVNNTDAV
+1464 VVANTDAV
-1472 PVPSGPDLA
+1472 PIPASVDTA
-1481 RLTAFAE
+1481 RLTAFAQ
-1488 RCAMV
+1488 RCAAL
-1493 VGAPV
+1493 VGAPP
-1498 PKLGATASPGAVVYL
+1498 PKLGATAAPGAVVL
-1513 SEPQPTL
+1513 LPEPLPTIRL
-1520 RIGTGLWSQGDPAA
+1520 HTTLWTQADDKA
-1534 LEGLIAMAM
+1534 LEGLVAMAI
-1543 ARFGLGAARA
+1543 ARFALGAPRA
-1553 RALSPMALDLLL
+1553 RALSPAGLDLLL

-1570 AVGVFNPM
+1570 AVEVFNPM
-1578 TADPDPRRLKELAS
+1578 TADTDPRRLKELAGQ
-1592 HLAKALPP
+1592 LAKALPP

-1619 ATARAIQS
+1619 STARAIQA

-1641 PVLSAACLLDGSSGG
+1641 PVLAAACLLDGVGAG

-1663 RSRSGQ
+1663 RSRSAQ
-1669 ELLAHLLGDPF
+1669 ELLAHLLSDAF
-1680 LTAQNAAVEGE
+1680 LTAQAVAGEGE

>member
-1 MSHGEQDGD
+1 MSGTQDGD
-10 LEIEIVEDELD
+10 LEIELDDLDEL
-21 LMEFEESSGLL
+21 EVFEENSGLIDL
-32 DLTDLVEEAPDD
+32 TDLTDLVEE
-44 LGEGGDPP
+44 GEEHAAADGDPP

-80 SGAEAWQILV
+80 SGAESWLMLV
-90 EELAEESLLTDDDE
+90 EELAEESRLTDDEE

-122 HKEEGE
+122 RKEDGE
-128 LLLARSGSPIAE
+128 LLLGRSGSPIAE

-155 ELATLE
+155 ELAALE
-161 QGGRD
+161 AAGRD
-166 ATRDPEE
+166 TTRDPEE
-173 RAASWIE
+173 RAASWVE

-201 ALLLSPQHP
+201 VLRLSPRHP
-210 VALGLASEAA
+210 VGLGLCADAA
-220 TFLGDPASGQRLLQE
+220 TFLGDLPTGREVLAE
-235 LIPQVESS
+235 LVGQVESS
-243 RMRAALL
+243 RMRAAML
-250 LDLAELT
+250 LDLAELA

-303 LAAVAE
+303 LAQVAE

-320 AFLSLASTG
+320 AFLSLAEAG
-329 EPVDELV
+329 QPVDDLV
-336 LELAG
+336 AELAA
-341 RADDSSDGAAVLAP
+341 RAEDSADGAAVLAP

-365 RIAAGEDPQGL
+365 RIAAGDRAEEL
-376 PENLGVLE
+376 PESLAVLE

-397 LVREQLARIRLQRLR
+397 LVREQLARTRLSLLR
-412 ADDDPGSTSASTSG
+412 ALGDDAPG
-426 GPPPTDTSTGLR
+426 DTAMGLR
-438 KLPEDRM
+438 RPAEDRT

-468 CEALAEVLDYQHNLP
+468 CEALAEVLERQHNLP

-500 GRATILL
+500 GRAAILL
-507 RLGRVHEHSRRDLPR
+507 RLGRVHENARRDLPR

-555 QAVNNLRR
+555 QAVANLRR
-563 QIGETHDEFERLAAL
+563 QIGETHDEPERLAAL
-578 RRLATMAEHE
+578 RRLANMAEHE
-588 LGDEDLAIASLEKVA
+588 LGDVDLAIASLEQVA
-603 RDDPEDILA
+603 RDDPDDILA

-635 LVDRVQDEVARTAAL
+635 LVERVQDEVARTAAL
-650 VELGEVLELHLKK
+650 VELGEVQELHLKK
-663 RRDARDC
+663 RRDAREC

-697 LESLVDLF
+697 LESLVELH

-716 VLAYKA
+716 VLSFKA

-733 DRAIDKLEE
+733 DKAIDKLQE
-742 AYQTNP
+742 AYRGNP
-748 DLAPARELLLQLLT
+748 DLAPAREMLLQLLT
-762 ARHRIEEAY
+762 ARHRIDAAY
-771 DLLRAQDLPRTP
+771 DLLRAQDLPRTA

-805 RSGDGART
+805 RAGDG
-813 PGPLHPANDAALQ
+813 PVHPSNDAALQ
-826 HYRAALVAQ
+826 HYRAALAAQ
-835 ADHGLAFERSRR
+835 PDHGLAFERSRR

-857 LVRLVE
+857 LVRLVQ

-869 GDDAIAVHLVQ
+869 GDDAVAVHLVQ
-880 LGRMVIGTS
+880 LGRMYIDTS
-889 EGITTARR
+889 DGIVAARR
-897 AFEDAM
+897 AYEDAM

-915 LESMLRL
+915 LESVLRL
-922 VGDHKSLPALYLRT
+922 VGDEKSLPALYLRA

-953 AELLLTTGVREDHDL
+953 AELLLTTGAREDHDL

-989 LERLLSEPESPFV
+989 LERLLSEPDSPFV

-1049 ALPDLAPADLGLQ
+1049 ALPDLAPADLGLA
-1062 RTASDK
+1062 RTSSDK
-1068 RRSTTAVRAPTSIH
+1068 RRNTTAVRTPTSIH
-1082 VLVAEARDAMVRAAR
+1082 VLVAEARDAVVRAAR
-1097 GDQSARE
+1097 GDTSARE
-1104 RALKIIAEILQ
+1104 RAVKILGETLQ
-1115 RDTQNRDAIALAR
+1115 RDPGNRDAIALAR
-1128 TLAGQAGDSGP
+1128 TLAGQAGDPGP
-1139 VIELL
+1139 IVELL
-1144 TAAFPRLTDGDLRYE
+1144 AAVFPRLADGDLRYE

-1165 EHAVTQEVAVRYYE
+1165 EHAAAQDVAVRYYE
-1179 AAAKSKPDGR
+1179 AAAKAKPDGR

-1202 GDDRRAAE
+1202 GEDRRAAE

-1220 PTEPSAID
+1220 PSEPSAID
-1228 LRMGIASFLAGDPQT
+1228 LRMGIATLLGTDPAT
-1243 LSRAIDHARIVLQAR
+1243 LPRALEHARIVLAAR
-1258 SDDPRAIMLMADLL
+1258 GDDPRAILLMTDLL
-1272 QRADRRPEA
+1272 QRSERRSEA

-1295 DRLHDIYLRKAKLL
+1295 DRLHDIWLRKAKLL
-1309 AEVPGAE
+1309 SEVPGAE
-1316 AAALDAVERAAAIN
+1316 TTALDAIERAAAIN

-1354 AYLQPIRSALVANV
+1354 SYLQPIRNALVSNV

-1383 VSRRAQPD
+1383 VSRRAEPQ
-1391 LARMASDLL
+1391 LARMSSELL
-1400 QAMEPSSTTVS
+1400 QAMEPSPTTASLEPQRMATQPGIRKVLDQS
-1411 VEPARIATR
+1411 ALRQALYSPGEPA
-1420 TGLRRVLET
+1420 
-1429 SSLRVVLYSAAEPPL
+1429 L
-1444 LHSLLQS
+1444 LHSMLQS

-1464 IVNNTDAV
+1464 VVNNTDAV
-1472 PVPSGPDLA
+1472 PLPANADTG
-1481 RLTAFAE
+1481 RLTVFAQ
-1488 RCAMV
+1488 RCAAI
-1493 VGAPV
+1493 VGAPA
-1498 PKLGATASPGAVVYL
+1498 PRLGATAAPGAVVYL
-1513 SEPQPTL
+1513 SEPQPTI
-1520 RIGTGLWSQGDPAA
+1520 RISAALWSQGDDKS
-1534 LEGLIAMAM
+1534 LEGLVAVAM
-1543 ARFGLGAARA
+1543 ARFALGAPRA

-1570 AVGVFNPM
+1570 AVEVFNPM

-1619 ATARAIQS
+1619 ATARHIMA

-1632 AALLTGAPG
+1632 AALLCGTPG
-1641 PVLSAACLLDGSSGG
+1641 PVLAAACLLDGSGAG

-1663 RSRSGQ
+1663 RSRSAQ
-1669 ELLAHLLGDPF
+1669 ELLAHLLSDAF
-1680 LTAQNAAVEGE
+1680 LTAQAVAAEPE